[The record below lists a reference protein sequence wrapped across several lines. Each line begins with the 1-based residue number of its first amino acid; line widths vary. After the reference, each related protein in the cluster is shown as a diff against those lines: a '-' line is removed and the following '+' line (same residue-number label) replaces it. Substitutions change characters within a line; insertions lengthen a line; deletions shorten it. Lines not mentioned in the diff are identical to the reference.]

1 MVVADFSY
9 VGPNGIGRFASEV
22 LTRCEVTP
30 LAVHGSVDSPLYS
43 FWLAKSFACSNG
55 TLLFSPSYMPPL
67 WAWRPFI
74 FTIHDLNHIDRP
86 ENSSFLKR
94 LYYKFVMRRACL
106 RAAAVLT
113 VSDFSRRRIVE
124 WSGVSATKV
133 FNVGNGVGRRYQ
145 PAGDVYQPGYDY
157 FLCVSNRKAH
167 KNEER
172 TIKAFASSSLSPSVK
187 LIMSGVGTKELISL
201 IRDLGIIDRVVCLG
215 RIEETEMP
223 NLYRGALGVIF
234 VSMYEGFGLPIVEA
248 MACGIPVIT
257 SNCTAMPEVAG
268 GAALLVDPL
277 SLIDITNAINR
288 VGSDELLRSRL
299 KSDGLIQAQNFTWD
313 KVAENV
319 KTIFRRAEVI

>member
-1 MVVADFSY
+1 
-9 VGPNGIGRFASEV
+9 
-22 LTRCEVTP
+22 
-30 LAVHGSVDSPLYS
+30 
-43 FWLAKSFACSNG
+43 
-55 TLLFSPSYMPPL
+55 
-67 WAWRPFI
+67 
-74 FTIHDLNHIDRP
+74 
-86 ENSSFLKR
+86 
-94 LYYKFVMRRACL
+94 
-106 RAAAVLT
+106 
-113 VSDFSRRRIVE
+113 
-124 WSGVSATKV
+124 
-133 FNVGNGVGRRYQ
+133 
-145 PAGDVYQPGYDY
+145 
-157 FLCVSNRKAH
+157 
-167 KNEER
+167 
-172 TIKAFASSSLSPSVK
+172 
-187 LIMSGVGTKELISL
+187 MSGVGTKELISL
-201 IRDLGIIDRVVCLG
+201 IRDLGIIDRVVFLG